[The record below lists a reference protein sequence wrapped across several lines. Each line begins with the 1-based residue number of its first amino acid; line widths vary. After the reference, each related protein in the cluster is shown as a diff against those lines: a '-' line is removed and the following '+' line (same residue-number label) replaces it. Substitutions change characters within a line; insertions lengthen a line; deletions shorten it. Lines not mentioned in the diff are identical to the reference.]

1 MAENGMKIKKNQKKI
16 EKSCKKDLQNSE
28 RAYILSL
35 VSPAWRFNNEAK
47 QERDARVAELADA
60 YG

>member
-1 MAENGMKIKKNQKKI
+1 MAENGMKIK
-16 EKSCKKDLQNSE
+16 KSCKKDLQNSE